1 MNDIMTM
8 VKSFEEYI
16 LLIKDVSQ
24 TVKNEKKEKKR
35 SFIVKLLGT
44 LVPSLL
50 VDTLKSKGRI
60 RYGQY
65 F

>member
-50 VDTLKSKGRI
+50 VDILKSKGRI
-60 RYGQY
+60 RYGQD

>member
-24 TVKNEKKEKKR
+24 TVKNEKKEKQR

>member
-8 VKSFEEYI
+8 VKTFEEYG

-24 TVKNEKKEKKR
+24 TVKNETKEKN
-35 SFIVKLLGT
+35 VKLLGT
-44 LVPSLL
+44 LVISLL
-50 VDTLKSKGRI
+50 GDILISKGRI
-60 RYGQY
+60 RYGQD